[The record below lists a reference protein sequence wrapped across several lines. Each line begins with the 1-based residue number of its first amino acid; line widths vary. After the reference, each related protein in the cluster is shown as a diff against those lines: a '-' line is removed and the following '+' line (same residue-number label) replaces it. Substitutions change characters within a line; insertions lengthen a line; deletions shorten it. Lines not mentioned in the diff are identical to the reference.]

1 MTGSQL
7 KSHYNLDIFS
17 RVYIQKVLNSS
28 VPIYVLSLNSRYR
41 NQHIPR
47 KLLQF
52 NRTSMLY
59 RFKGRQSDFTKLSPP
74 MLIEEFKGSIGP
86 RDFIL
91 IRDLGAERYL
101 IPRNIIPAKNIFIG
115 NTTFAT
121 N

>member
-1 MTGSQL
+1 
-7 KSHYNLDIFS
+7 
-17 RVYIQKVLNSS
+17 
-28 VPIYVLSLNSRYR
+28 
-41 NQHIPR
+41 
-47 KLLQF
+47 
-52 NRTSMLY
+52 
-59 RFKGRQSDFTKLSPP
+59 

-101 IPRNIIPAKNIFIG
+101 IPRDIIPAKNIFIG

>member
-17 RVYIQKVLNSS
+17 KVYIQKVLNTS
-28 VPIYVLSLNSRYR
+28 VPIYILSLNSRYR

-47 KLLQF
+47 NLLQF
-52 NRTSMLY
+52 NRTSILY
-59 RFKGRQSDFTKLSPP
+59 RFKGNQSMFTKLSPP

-86 RDFIL
+86 RDFVL
-91 IRDLGAERYL
+91 VRDLGAERYL
-101 IPRNIIPAKNIFIG
+101 IPRDIVPAKNVFVG
-115 NTTFAT
+115 NSVSIT